1 MDDGT
6 MRNARAAAG
15 VTGAS
20 GAKDASGANG
30 MPGANGTPGIGGA
43 VADAAF
49 TPDAPLD
56 RVCRAIVRRLA
67 AAGVDTPAWDARQL
81 LAGMLGMDASRYD
94 MAAITG
100 VTLGRAAADAAGTDV
115 AFADVAAALEDAV
128 RRREAREPL
137 QYILGVAPFR
147 YLELKVGPGVFI
159 PRPETELI
167 VEAGLDWLR
176 ALADGAS
183 RPLVVDLCAG
193 SGAVGLAIAT
203 EAPNSRVVAVEMD
216 RAAAVWTRR
225 NERHVRH
232 AHPDIDYT
240 LTIGDATAPGTLAE
254 LDGTV
259 DLVVTNPPYVPL
271 GAIPEQP
278 EVRDH
283 DPELALYG
291 GSADGLRIPK
301 AIVDRACA
309 LLRAH
314 GSALVMEH
322 DVTQGDALVD
332 YALAHGF
339 DHAVCRND
347 LTGRPRYL
355 FARR

>member
-1 MDDGT
+1 M
-6 MRNARAAAG
+6 
-15 VTGAS
+15 
-20 GAKDASGANG
+20 
-30 MPGANGTPGIGGA
+30 NGTPGIGGA

-56 RVCRAIVRRLA
+56 RVGRAIARRLA

-100 VTLGRAAADAAGTDV
+100 TALGQAVADTAGADV
-115 AFADVAAALEDAV
+115 DFPTVAAALEDAV

-176 ALADGAS
+176 ALADDGAS

-232 AHPDIDYT
+232 ARPDIDYT
-240 LTIGDATAPGTLAE
+240 LAIGDATASGTLAE

-271 GAIPEQP
+271 NAIPEQP

-291 GSADGLRIPK
+291 GSADGLRIPE
-301 AIVDRACA
+301 AIVDRASA
-309 LLRAH
+309 LLRAQ
-314 GSALVMEH
+314 SAALVMEH